1 MDMDSKVTNEDHSS
15 NHISIRGW
23 SIILTLFLADALSL
37 GGRSLFL
44 ILLVVWRDDFG
55 WETSSLSALMAVVH
69 ICNGLCTP
77 VSGYLVDIF
86 KMEYTLGFGLTFLAF
101 CFMLTALITARWQLW
116 LFYGVLSGSAYGILN
131 LNVFSVAVIR
141 SVPQN
146 RCGFALGLTTSGS
159 TFGQLVLVP
168 AFAYISQV
176 YGWRMAYAGLSVCAG
191 SLVLPAVLLLRGGA
205 QTQEREDK
213 QIEDG
218 DDSEMNSNQIKLN
231 RLETSVVS
239 VSVSECDEVEVEVEV
254 EGFCSNQDD
263 NDDDNFL
270 LPFWHLA
277 QYWCLTV
284 VFVIC
289 GITTTGFI
297 ESHLVALAVHKGELL
312 SIAALA
318 FSVLSAVNG
327 ISMVLVGYLSDVC
340 DRHKLLAAI
349 FFVRSLAYLLLLIPT
364 TNSRAVLFIFASVFG
379 AVDYSVVP
387 VVVSIVRSIAGD
399 SAVGLAVGVL
409 LLWHS
414 LGAAAGASVGGVI
427 FNATGSYTTAIC
439 ICAGLCFCSSL
450 ICLSMGLS
458 IFKPNN
464 HRRYS
469 GYLSET
475 QTQKQRV
482 AG

>member
-1 MDMDSKVTNEDHSS
+1 
-15 NHISIRGW
+15 
-23 SIILTLFLADALSL
+23 
-37 GGRSLFL
+37 
-44 ILLVVWRDDFG
+44 
-55 WETSSLSALMAVVH
+55 
-69 ICNGLCTP
+69 
-77 VSGYLVDIF
+77 
-86 KMEYTLGFGLTFLAF
+86 
-101 CFMLTALITARWQLW
+101 
-116 LFYGVLSGSAYGILN
+116 
-131 LNVFSVAVIR
+131 
-141 SVPQN
+141 
-146 RCGFALGLTTSGS
+146 
-159 TFGQLVLVP
+159 
-168 AFAYISQV
+168 
-176 YGWRMAYAGLSVCAG
+176 MAYAGLSVCAG

-205 QTQEREDK
+205 QMQEREDK
-213 QIEDG
+213 QMEDG
-218 DDSEMNSNQIKLN
+218 DDGEMNSNQIKLN
-231 RLETSVVS
+231 RLETRV

-254 EGFCSNQDD
+254 ERFCSNQDD
-263 NDDDNFL
+263 SYDACEEDIDHFL
-270 LPFWHLA
+270 LPFWRLA

-427 FNATGSYTTAIC
+427 FNATGSYTTAIY

-464 HRRYS
+464 HRRYNNNNN
-469 GYLSET
+469 GIAET
-475 QTQKQRV
+475 I
-482 AG
+482 